1 MSGQQPRRSLVPD
14 LWVGGAAVVI
24 GLGAGAY
31 ERQEHAGI
39 VIGSIAYVL
48 LCYVH
53 ALPAGL
59 FGWPDGWRINMVTST
74 VDLLDFISVVFT
86 IFS

>member
-1 MSGQQPRRSLVPD
+1 MSGQPTQRSLLPD

-39 VIGSIAYVL
+39 IIGSITYVL
-48 LCYVH
+48 LCYVY

-59 FGWPDGWRINMVTST
+59 FGWSDGWCINVVTST
-74 VDLLDFISVVFT
+74 IDLFDFISVVFT